1 MPQLTQEKIDILN
14 RLISIE
20 GIESMINTL
29 SKWTA
34 PDPCGFTG
42 EFYQG
47 RNQASSLQSLTENRS
62 RKKTF

>member
-1 MPQLTQEKIDILN
+1 MPQLTQEETDILN

-20 GIESMINTL
+20 GIESIINNL

-34 PDPCGFTG
+34 PDPRGFIG

-47 RNQASSLQSLTENRS
+47 RNQANFLPFLTENRS
-62 RKKTF
+62 RRKTS